1 MRTRLPLARRS
12 SEHSAASEIW
22 LLCLCDIHEFELA
35 FVASDAGESAREAVG
50 DCVDALALVLAALL
64 RPQSLHLP
72 PQHGTRGRS
81 ALGCRSRAISSYGS
95 SACSRSRTRPGAL
108 KVSRFAARSSPLC
121 PTATRRPAKPP
132 IPSFRAAARH
142 ARPKRARVPQPRHQQ
157 LRVERTRPG
166 VLRVCG
172 PQLASLPDDS
182 APPCTA
188 PQPFF
193 VRRSSN
199 GHS

>member
-1 MRTRLPLARRS
+1 MLIRDNSRWPVLGSQVRTRLPLARRS

-81 ALGCRSRAISSYGS
+81 ALGCRSRAISSCGS
-95 SACSRSRTRPGAL
+95 SARGPAFSG
-108 KVSRFAARSSPLC
+108 FAARSSPLC
-121 PTATRRPAKPP
+121 PTTARRPAQPP
-132 IPSFRAAARH
+132 SPSSSAAALMGI
-142 ARPKRARVPQPRHQQ
+142 PNNNIFTETIFETRAQVS
-157 LRVERTRPG
+157 RT
-166 VLRVCG
+166 L
-172 PQLASLPDDS
+172 SDS
-182 APPCTA
+182 NLT
-188 PQPFF
+188 
-193 VRRSSN
+193 
-199 GHS
+199 